1 VSDTRARKKVSLPR
15 FGAGSDEGE
24 AARFAQPLAPL
35 TPLTPLPRPTSAPE
49 HAVRAAA
56 PWALPKRPDLAA
68 AAPEHD
74 LAALQANKPRSI
86 AISTRLMALVDDVA
100 AGVLLGQLVF
110 WSRHGIEVV
119 ERGGWVFKT
128 AHDWE
133 LETSLSWKA
142 QRRAREIL
150 LRAGLIEERR
160 LSMPARLEYRLR
172 LATIFAA
179 LGPSLGIAPDTA
191 TNDWRAWQ
199 SPMPDGTPGV
209 AEQLLGRSFL
219 FHAALG
225 EPLTLTG
232 AMMCSRL
239 LAGVRWN
246 GRGPVIPAAS
256 GGPAYTRFVGMP
268 RSRWRLETGLS
279 REQWQTARRRLL
291 EAGLLAER
299 FANYPRR
306 VDLAIDLTALSELL
320 KSSGAGQGR
329 PPPAHASRGIAPEG
343 RRDRAKQASDVPVS
357 PNPAFMDRPIPLTG
371 SPDPAFRNRPILPSV
386 IARSRLYL
394 SESQAMTP
402 QPPPPLESARGEPVA
417 AGATASGRGGGG
429 GGGGD
434 SATQGELHWPG
445 SFTAGD
451 REQAGRHLAALPR
464 DVQQSVLDEVQWA
477 HQNGSV
483 RSPVGL
489 TRSLVA
495 KAQAGTFA
503 PDGAHRVAEARA
515 GREAHERL
523 LASRT
528 PTQPMPQPELPRERT
543 AEEEAR
549 YQANRARLMQVTE
562 ALKRRAG

>member
-1 VSDTRARKKVSLPR
+1 MSDTRARKKVSLPR
-15 FGAGSDEGE
+15 FGASSDEGA

-35 TPLTPLPRPTSAPE
+35 APLTSLPRPTSAPE
-49 HAVRAAA
+49 RAVRAAA
-56 PWALPKRPDLAA
+56 PWALSKRPDLAA
-68 AAPEHD
+68 AASEHD
-74 LAALQANKPRSI
+74 LAALQSNRPRSI

-119 ERGGWVFKT
+119 ERDGWVFKT

-179 LGPSLGIAPDTA
+179 LGPSLGIAPHTA

-199 SPMPDGTPGV
+199 SPMPDGTPGI

-246 GRGPVIPAAS
+246 GRGPVVPAAS

-279 REQWQTARRRLL
+279 RDQWQTARRRLL
-291 EAGLLAER
+291 DAALLAER

-329 PPPAHASRGIAPEG
+329 PPPAHAARGIEPEG
-343 RRDRAKQASDVPVS
+343 RRDRAKQTSDVPVS
-357 PNPAFMDRPIPLTG
+357 PNPAFMDRPIPPTG
-371 SPDPAFRNRPILPSV
+371 LPDPAFRNRPILPSV
-386 IARSRLYL
+386 IARSRPYL
-394 SESQAMTP
+394 SESQAITP
-402 QPPPPLESARGEPVA
+402 QPPPPLESARSEPLA
-417 AGATASGRGGGG
+417 AGAMATSR

-434 SATQGELHWPG
+434 SQEELHWPSG
-445 SFTAGD
+445 FTAGD
-451 REQAGRHLAALPR
+451 REQAGQHLAALPK
-464 DVQQSVLDEVQWA
+464 DLQQAVLDEVQWA

-515 GREAHERL
+515 SREAHERL
-523 LASRT
+523 LASSTRV
-528 PTQPMPQPELPRERT
+528 QPIAQPAPMAGRS

-549 YQANRARLMQVTE
+549 YQAHRARLKQVTE

>member
-1 VSDTRARKKVSLPR
+1 
-15 FGAGSDEGE
+15 
-24 AARFAQPLAPL
+24 
-35 TPLTPLPRPTSAPE
+35 
-49 HAVRAAA
+49 
-56 PWALPKRPDLAA
+56 
-68 AAPEHD
+68 
-74 LAALQANKPRSI
+74 
-86 AISTRLMALVDDVA
+86 MALVDDVA

-110 WSRHGIEVV
+110 WSRHGVEVV
-119 ERGGWVFKT
+119 ERDGWVFKT

-142 QRRAREIL
+142 QRRARDIL

-179 LGPSLGIAPDTA
+179 LGPSLGLAPHTA
-191 TNDWRAWQ
+191 AADWRAWQ
-199 SPMPDGTPGV
+199 SPMPDGTPGI

-225 EPLTLTG
+225 QPLTLTG

-246 GRGPVIPAAS
+246 GRGPVVPAATA
-256 GGPAYTRFVGMP
+256 GQTYTRFVGMP

-279 REQWQTARRRLL
+279 RDQWQTARRRLL
-291 EAGLLAER
+291 DAGLLAER
-299 FANYPRR
+299 LANYPRR
-306 VDLAIDLTALSELL
+306 VDLAIDLTALAQLL

-329 PPPAHASRGIAPEG
+329 TAAVHAVRRGGSED
-343 RRDRAKQASDVPVS
+343 RRDREKQASDVPVS
-357 PNPAFMDRPIPLTG
+357 PNPAFMDRPIPPTG
-371 SPDPAFRNRPILPSV
+371 SPDPAFRDRPILPSV
-386 IARSRLYL
+386 IAQPRLYL
-394 SESQAMTP
+394 SESQVMTP
-402 QPPPPLESARGEPVA
+402 QPPPPRERANEGPVA
-417 AGATASGRGGGG
+417 ADAAASGRGGGG
-429 GGGGD
+429 D
-434 SATQGELHWPG
+434 SANQDELHWPG

-451 REQAGRHLAALPR
+451 REQAGRHLAALPKDLR
-464 DVQQSVLDEVQWA
+464 QPVLDEVQWA

-495 KAQAGTFA
+495 KVQAGTFA
-503 PDGAHRVAEARA
+503 PDGAHRVAEVRA
-515 GREAHERL
+515 SREAHERL
-523 LASRT
+523 LALSTRV
-528 PTQPMPQPELPRERT
+528 QPIAQPEPIAGRS

-549 YQANRARLMQVTE
+549 YQAHRARLKQVTE